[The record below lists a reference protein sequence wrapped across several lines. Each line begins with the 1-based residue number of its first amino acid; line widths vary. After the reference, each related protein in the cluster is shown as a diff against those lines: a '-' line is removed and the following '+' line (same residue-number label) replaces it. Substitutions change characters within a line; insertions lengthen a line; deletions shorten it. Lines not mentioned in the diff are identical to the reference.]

1 MVVGVRELR
10 GQFFRLEDYGWMD
23 AWDLFGWDSVFSECY
38 LVVGS
43 SLGEAQ
49 CGCIEVDRFAQ

>member
-38 LVVGS
+38 LVVGG
-43 SLGEAQ
+43 SLGEA
-49 CGCIEVDRFAQ
+49 